1 MSHAEDYNQ
10 GQSVFETENTSCFD
24 TKIEKFLKNRV
35 DQFEF

>member
-10 GQSVFETENTSCFD
+10 EQSVFKTGNTSCFD